1 MATGNDSARVRV
13 LVMGHS
19 YVHWLERFA
28 ADQSKLPNSRNLLFD
43 QCDVVYIG
51 VRGAT
56 VDKLRSQSNLREVR
70 RLSPD
75 VVILHVGGNDIDQGV
90 APQMIGMQV
99 YQLARELIRL
109 DIKRVIV
116 CQVIRRNQWRHL
128 VYDEG
133 VKSVSDINEFLM
145 AACDGDYGV
154 SFWKHRSELF
164 RQDGVHLNELGNIK
178 FIKSI
183 KGAILQAITICA
195 RK

>member
-1 MATGNDSARVRV
+1 MATGNSSARVRV

-51 VRGAT
+51 VRGAI

-75 VVILHVGGNDIDQGV
+75 VVILHVGGNNIDQGV

-109 DIKRVIV
+109 DIKR
-116 CQVIRRNQWRHL
+116 CKCLQNQ
-128 VYDEG
+128 
-133 VKSVSDINEFLM
+133 N
-145 AACDGDYGV
+145 
-154 SFWKHRSELF
+154 
-164 RQDGVHLNELGNIK
+164 
-178 FIKSI
+178 
-183 KGAILQAITICA
+183 
-195 RK
+195 

>member
-1 MATGNDSARVRV
+1 
-13 LVMGHS
+13 MGHS

-90 APQMIGMQV
+90 ATQMIGMQV
-99 YQLARELIRL
+99 YQYREHT
-109 DIKRVIV
+109 
-116 CQVIRRNQWRHL
+116 C
-128 VYDEG
+128 
-133 VKSVSDINEFLM
+133 
-145 AACDGDYGV
+145 
-154 SFWKHRSELF
+154 
-164 RQDGVHLNELGNIK
+164 
-178 FIKSI
+178 
-183 KGAILQAITICA
+183 ITIYKLYLPPKHMYVD
-195 RK
+195 RL